1 MKFGTHKKKIHKIRS
16 SKCLLA
22 ITLFGIFFVTPFAKA
37 SDSSTENFNYNDSRW
52 IHKYI
57 PKFDYKG
64 DTSPIIANFPS
75 DFDFGVATA
84 PAHVEDKLDDAW
96 LEFAKRGGVAA
107 YRNVSQPERRLDF
120 FTNPEVEI
128 KLAAEAGLKV
138 FRLGVDWGR
147 LTPKLPGSMQCSPRC
162 ADGIQNSKALLRYIE
177 IIKLI
182 KKHDMK
188 VMLTL
193 FHHSLPL
200 WSIPNWSNE
209 QSTENFGWLD
219 DTMVQHFNSFTKD
232 AIKHFGPH
240 VDSIITF
247 NEASIFSF
255 LNHVAGIWPPA
266 KGQNGFALLNTPIY
280 KGEFHRSLNNMI
292 KAHRLAFDTIKEF
305 DKKIPVGIAH
315 HASYA
320 VARDGIFSNLAV
332 FINNQNVNYK
342 FPDKVADKVDFLGI
356 NYYGQEN
363 ISASDFSLDPK
374 LTYSES
380 GRMIN
385 PNGLY
390 ETLKLFNYRYNN
402 KRNLNISFYITEN
415 GISDETDLLRQ
426 PYLVEHLLAVSQA
439 MKEGVPVDGYIFW
452 TISDNWEWADGYCP
466 KFGLAYV
473 DRDDELKRYKRP
485 TYYLF
490 QHIAKSKTISQD
502 LRENAQQ
509 QVWKAQEARINTD
522 LKYYWDGKR
531 PFCRGSDGVTS
542 FDEPKRRSLI
552 FKHEWWFNK
561 LN

>member
-1 MKFGTHKKKIHKIRS
+1 MLFRTHKKKINQKS
-16 SKCLLA
+16 CTLLLGLL
-22 ITLFGIFFVTPFAKA
+22 IPFLFSVVSLAQPSESESNTF
-37 SDSSTENFNYNDSRW
+37 EYNDSRW

-57 PKFDYKG
+57 PTFDYKS
-64 DTSPIIANFPS
+64 DASRILAKFPS
-75 DFDFGVATA
+75 NFDFGVATA
-84 PAHVEDKLDDAW
+84 PAHVEDNLDDAW
-96 LEFAKRGGVAA
+96 LEFAKQGGVAA

-128 KLAAEAGLKV
+128 KLAAEAGVKV

-147 LTPKLPGSMQCSPRC
+147 LTPKLPGSLQCSPRC
-162 ADGIQNSKALLRYIE
+162 ASGIQDVKALDRYIE

-200 WSIPNWSNE
+200 WSIPDWSKGE
-209 QSTENFGWLD
+209 STKQFGWLD
-219 DTMVQHFNSFTKD
+219 DTMVDYFNEFTKD
-232 AIKHFGPH
+232 VIKYFGPH

-266 KGQNGFALLNTPIY
+266 NGQNGFALLNTPIF

-292 KAHRLAFDTIKEF
+292 NAHRMAFDTIK
-305 DKKIPVGIAH
+305 KHNRNMPVGIAH

-320 VARDGIFSNLAV
+320 VARDGVFSNLAV

-342 FPDKVADKVDFLGI
+342 FPDEVADKVDFLGI

-374 LTYSES
+374 LAYSES

-390 ETLKLFNYRYNN
+390 ETLKTFNYRYNG

-426 PYLVEHLLAVSQA
+426 PYLVEHLLAVSKA
-439 MKEGVPVDGYIFW
+439 MEEGVPVDGYIFW

-466 KFGLAYV
+466 KFGLVHV

-485 TYYLF
+485 TYHLF
-490 QHIAKSKTISQD
+490 QHITQTRTISKNV
-502 LRENAQQ
+502 RENAQQ
-509 QVWKAQEARINTD
+509 QVWKAQEARVNTD

-531 PFCRGSDGVTS
+531 PFCRGTDGVTS

-552 FKHEWWFNK
+552 FKHKWWFNQI
-561 LN
+561 N